1 MRSTCWLVRLLLLI
15 ELCTGSH
22 LVAQDTFAISGT
34 IVTSRGI
41 VDNATMIVVHGKI
54 QDIRANRSAP
64 PEMISVKVDGI
75 VFPGLIDLH
84 NHLVWNVFPRWKL
97 PEPVT
102 TRYEWQAMPEYTAR
116 LGGPESVMIDKGAG
130 CDMERYAEVKALLG
144 GATSVAGSFG
154 PTDSDPARNDCV
166 RGLARNLDA
175 FSGLYS
181 KSLNGEPLRY
191 VVFPFEIPWQQV
203 QAIRDKLDSGD
214 LKSVIFHVGE
224 GKDASAKHEFN
235 MLKAQ
240 GFLRPGVIV
249 VHGVAL
255 GKLEFLA
262 MAANG
267 VGFVWS
273 PRSNFELYGKTAD
286 IESAQASQVTMS
298 LAPDWSPTGS
308 SGILDELRFAYKW
321 KLTQRALRLS
331 NAEFLRMVTINPAKL
346 AGVGDKVGGLA
357 PGMMA
362 DFIVLPRKGKAV
374 DPLLSLVDS
383 EPASIQL
390 VVVGGRPL
398 LGSPD
403 YMGQLRPGKHL
414 ELLTICKQQKAL
426 DILEDTKGN
435 SFADI
440 EKRLEQTL
448 KSLGTSLAPLS
459 ECEK

>member
-1 MRSTCWLVRLLLLI
+1 MKSTRWLVCLLLLI
-15 ELCTGSH
+15 EFCTGS
-22 LVAQDTFAISGT
+22 LLAAQDSFAISGT
-34 IVTSRGI
+34 IVTSRG
-41 VDNATMIVVHGKI
+41 VLDNATMIVVNGKI

-64 PEMISVKVDGI
+64 DGMISVKVDGI

-102 TRYEWQAMPEYTAR
+102 TRYEWQAVPEYTAR
-116 LGGPESVMIDKGAG
+116 LSGPEGAMIDKGAG

-144 GATSVAGSFG
+144 GATAVVGSFG
-154 PTDSDPARNDCV
+154 PTDSDPNRNDCV

-181 KSLNGEPLRY
+181 KNINAEPLRY
-191 VVFPFEIPWQQV
+191 EVFPFEITWQQA
-203 QAIRDKLDSGD
+203 QAIRDKLGSRD

-224 GKDASAKHEFN
+224 GKDASAKREFR
-235 MLKAQ
+235 MLRAR
-240 GFLRPGVIV
+240 GFLRPGVIII
-249 VHGVAL
+249 HGVAL
-255 GKLEFLA
+255 GEPEFRE

-286 IESAQASQVTMS
+286 VESAQASQVTMS

-308 SGILDELRFAYKW
+308 SGVLDELRFAYKW
-321 KLTQRALRLS
+321 NLKRPGLQFS
-331 NAEFLRMVTINPAKL
+331 NAEFLQMVTINPAKL
-346 AGVGDKVGGLA
+346 AGVSDKVGGLA
-357 PGMMA
+357 AGMMA
-362 DFIVLPRKGKAV
+362 DFIVLPRKGKGV
-374 DPLLSLVDS
+374 DSLLSLVDS
-383 EPASIQL
+383 EPASVQL

-398 LGSPD
+398 LGSPE

-426 DILEDTKGN
+426 DILEDTNGN
-435 SFADI
+435 SFGDI
-440 EKRLEQTL
+440 EKRLERALQ
-448 KSLGTSLAPLS
+448 SLGTSLAPLS